1 MFYICIYS
9 QEELPTIRLK
19 GQCQAIPVSL
29 YYLKDFF
36 ASMKFQT
43 EITVEFCLIT
53 KGCVTVLLLLRMARM
68 EMNLKSSE
76 TLYCTTCSVKNDYG
90 YKGAVSLSQVFQ
102 QIMYLGQSGTSKIA
116 PSCKGGSFIVPTR
129 RASHI
134 IKACNNILSPRKSFS
149 GVLGPFV
156 FQFLNLRLKKK
167 IDKNLL
173 QFASPPC

>member
-1 MFYICIYS
+1 M
-9 QEELPTIRLK
+9 
-19 GQCQAIPVSL
+19 
-29 YYLKDFF
+29 
-36 ASMKFQT
+36 
-43 EITVEFCLIT
+43 
-53 KGCVTVLLLLRMARM
+53 LLLLRMARM

-149 GVLGPFV
+149 GVLGPF
-156 FQFLNLRLKKK
+156 FFFFFSISKP
-167 IDKNLL
+167 
-173 QFASPPC
+173 AS